1 MIHIH
6 APNQFMD
13 NEGLTESNSLTHLL
27 NTYDTENDE
36 EINILSHSKYYSTTE
51 FGDILKAKAGFS
63 LLSLNIQSVI
73 AMQECWLDDSKID
86 IDNFNLHNYTMW
98 HKNRISPTDHG
109 GLIIYVHNQFQCFDI
124 NVNQVSNRWE
134 YLCVGLSHRKPH
146 SKKYIICNVYRK
158 PGGTVDEITKFTNE
172 FCNLLHELK

>member
-1 MIHIH
+1 
-6 APNQFMD
+6 
-13 NEGLTESNSLTHLL
+13 
-27 NTYDTENDE
+27 
-36 EINILSHSKYYSTTE
+36 
-51 FGDILKAKAGFS
+51 
-63 LLSLNIQSVI
+63 
-73 AMQECWLDDSKID
+73 MQECWLDDSKID

-109 GLIIYVHNQFQCFDI
+109 GLIIYVYNQFQCFDI

-158 PGGTVDEITKFTNE
+158 PGGTVDEINKFTNE
-172 FCNLLHELK
+172 FCNLLNELKSLKDSMSIHVVILILIYSILIQIIVLTIISKV